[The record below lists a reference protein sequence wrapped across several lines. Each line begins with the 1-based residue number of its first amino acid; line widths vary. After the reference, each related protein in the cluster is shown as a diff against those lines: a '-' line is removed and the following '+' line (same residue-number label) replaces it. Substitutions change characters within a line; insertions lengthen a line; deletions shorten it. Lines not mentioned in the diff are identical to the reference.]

1 MTGLPALPGRGNCL
15 EISSTWLSYPRSV
28 LVVSFSSL
36 SRQHSSIFNAADSQ
50 RLKRNILFG
59 RCRKRE
65 HKILHCIQ
73 TSSDL
78 SHHELSRHLISYAI
92 SNLLYMLLVYYFY
105 LKKKTIFTWK
115 IILIPLSEK
124 YLFWKNLQFRHEY
137 KKITFCVSIC
147 FIFIFKVN
155 QALIRWQSIIE
166 GNE

>member
-105 LKKKTIFTWK
+105 LKKKQY
-115 IILIPLSEK
+115 LLEK
-124 YLFWKNLQFRHEY
+124 LFSFHCRKN
-137 KKITFCVSIC
+137 IC
-147 FIFIFKVN
+147 FEKIYNFVMNTKKSHFAFQYVLFSYLK
-155 QALIRWQSIIE
+155 LTKH
-166 GNE
+166 